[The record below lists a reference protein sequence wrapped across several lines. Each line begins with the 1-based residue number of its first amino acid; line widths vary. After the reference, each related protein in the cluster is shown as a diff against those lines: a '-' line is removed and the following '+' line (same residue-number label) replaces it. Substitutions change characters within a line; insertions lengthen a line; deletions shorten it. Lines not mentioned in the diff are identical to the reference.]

1 MSTSKWIIDPTHSEV
16 SFKVKHLV
24 ISTVTGYFKKFE
36 GNAESTSE
44 DFEGAKV
51 NFSAA
56 IDSIDTNQSDRDNHL
71 KSADFFDAASHP
83 KLTFSG
89 EIKKEG
95 GDYKL
100 LGDLTMRGTTKT
112 VELDVDFG
120 GIAGDPYGQTKAG
133 FEVEGKVKR
142 KDFGLSWSAITEA
155 GSVVVS
161 DQIKLH
167 LNLQLVKQQVE
178 ESIAANS

>member
-1 MSTSKWIIDPTHSEV
+1 
-16 SFKVKHLV
+16 
-24 ISTVTGYFKKFE
+24 
-36 GNAESTSE
+36 
-44 DFEGAKV
+44 
-51 NFSAA
+51 
-56 IDSIDTNQSDRDNHL
+56 
-71 KSADFFDAASHP
+71 
-83 KLTFSG
+83 
-89 EIKKEG
+89 
-95 GDYKL
+95 
-100 LGDLTMRGTTKT
+100 
-112 VELDVDFG
+112 LDVVFG

-161 DQIKLH
+161 DQVKLH

>member
-1 MSTSKWIIDPTHSEV
+1 LK
-16 SFKVKHLV
+16 
-24 ISTVTGYFKKFE
+24 GYFKKFE

-44 DFEGAKV
+44 GFEGAKV

-56 IDSIDTNQSDRDNHL
+56 IESIDTNQRDRDNHL
-71 KSADFFDAASHP
+71 KSADFFDATSHP
-83 KLTFSG
+83 NLTFAG
-89 EIKKEG
+89 AIKKEG
-95 GDYKL
+95 TDYKL

-112 VELDVDFG
+112 VELAVDFG

-133 FEVEGKVKR
+133 FEVEGKVNR

-161 DQIKLH
+161 DQVKLH
-167 LNLQLVKQQVE
+167 LNLQSVKQHVGG
-178 ESIAANS
+178 SAAANS